1 MKVLIC
7 DDEPLARQRMAKLIE
22 MQEGYETIGFAEN
35 GADAVELVRELK
47 PDVLLLDIRMP
58 EMDGIEAARKI
69 TNLAT
74 PPAIIFCTAFNDH
87 ALDAFQVSAVSYLLK
102 PVKRDMLSKALQSA
116 GKVNKAQILA
126 LDEAEKKQNGVRTQ
140 LAAKTHKGLE
150 LIPVSDIL
158 YFVADQKYVS
168 VVHEKGRV
176 LIDESLKQLEEE
188 FDSSFVR
195 IHRSTL
201 VALNRVNGLRQDSVG
216 KYSVDVQGLDEL
228 LPISRRHLSE
238 VRKLLKSL

>member
-7 DDEPLARQRMAKLIE
+7 DDEPLARQRMAKLVE
-22 MQEGYETIGFAEN
+22 LQDGYETIGFAEN
-35 GADAVELVRELK
+35 GADAVELVKELK

-69 TNLAT
+69 SNLPT

-102 PVKRDMLSKALQSA
+102 PVKRDMLAKAIQNA
-116 GKVNKAQILA
+116 QKVNKAQILA

-140 LAAKTHKGLE
+140 IAAKTHKGLE

-158 YFVADQKYVS
+158 YFIADQKYVS

-176 LIDESLKQLEEE
+176 LIDESLKHLEEE
-188 FDSSFVR
+188 FAGSFVR

-201 VALNRVNGLRQDSVG
+201 VALGRIEGLRQDNTG
-216 KYSVDVQGLDEL
+216 KYSVDVAGLDEL